1 MYIHQNLNPY
11 NEDVDDCV
19 IRAIALAMG
28 ESWQF
33 IFWDLSIRAALVGD
47 LPNANRVW
55 IPYLQ
60 EKGFTKHNL
69 PDTCP
74 MCYTVKQFAKDY
86 RHGIYILGD
95 GKHAVTVV
103 DGNYVDTFDSGNR
116 TVLFY
121 FSKEK

>member
-19 IRAIALAMG
+19 IRAIALATG
-28 ESWQF
+28 RSWQF
-33 IFWDLSIRAALVGD
+33 IFWDLSVRAALVGD

-60 EKGFTKHNL
+60 EQGFTKHNL

-74 MCYTVKQFAKDY
+74 VCYTFKQFTKDH

-95 GKHAVTVV
+95 GQHAVAVV
-103 DGNYVDTFDSGNR
+103 DGNYIDTYDSGKR

-121 FSKEK
+121 FSKEE